1 MPSTST
7 HLPLVPHVWSIVS
20 GNGLLPDRHQAI
32 SPVPKPLLTY
42 TLLILLLLWSC
53 YLIDLF
59 ITVHKI
65 WIEFELKANELNWN
79 RIERFWIRFELER
92 NLIEKS
98 WIQLELELNW
108 KKWIDP
114 SPGGSNWVM
123 VLWSAGG
130 WPNTRT
136 RLRWCLCSTVCGPP
150 RVIPQQVGD
159 PHDHIENRRRLC
171 TWMTG
176 VLLAPGHRVK
186 G

>member
-7 HLPLVPHVWSIVS
+7 HLHLVPHVWSIVS

-65 WIEFELKANELNWN
+65 WIEFELELKANELNWN
-79 RIERFWIRFELER
+79 RIERFWIRFELEL

-108 KKWIDP
+108 IERNELIRALVEVTGWWYCDLLVADLIRGRASGGVSAP
-114 SPGGSNWVM
+114 QCVGHPGSSLN
-123 VLWSAGG
+123 
-130 WPNTRT
+130 
-136 RLRWCLCSTVCGPP
+136 RLVTLM
-150 RVIPQQVGD
+150 I
-159 PHDHIENRRRLC
+159 I
-171 TWMTG
+171 
-176 VLLAPGHRVK
+176 
-186 G
+186 